1 MNNLSEAEL
10 SEHLTGEETLSPE
23 ELIHGAKKK
32 GLGPWYATSICGND
46 ITSSCLYVSA
56 ISIVYAHALAPL
68 ALLLVAAVLYLYRKI
83 YTEVVEALPLD
94 GGVYNCLLNSTR
106 KFDAGF
112 AACLSLLAYLATAV
126 VSAKTSVE
134 YLRDLVPFL
143 PSLETTSG
151 VIIIF
156 AILTI
161 MGIKDSARVALVI
174 FLLHIVTLTIFVFA
188 SLWVMFVH
196 HVPLNM
202 VNNWNSLFHQGNWL
216 KSLFL
221 GFSAAML
228 GVSGFETSA
237 NYVEQQ
243 QSGVFRLTL
252 RNMWLAVA
260 IFNPLI
266 ALLALNLMPE
276 AQIIQAKDDLL
287 SQLGLMVGN
296 HPLETLIDLDACLVL
311 SGAVL
316 TSYVGVSG
324 LVHRM
329 TLDQC
334 FPQIILKSTRR
345 GSYPWI
351 SLGFMTLCISI
362 LYLTQ
367 GNLLSLA
374 GVYTISFL
382 SVMTAFA
389 IGNIL
394 IKVNRKEL
402 KRTYIASWT
411 TVIIAASATVAGIIG
426 NLIIDYRFL
435 WYFAIYFIPAVTGGI
450 LMYLRIPI
458 LKGTLIFIDKVLARF
473 SMWRQGVDIK
483 IEEITNVR
491 VVLFVRLGHLNRL
504 LRAFNY
510 INKNEVSNNVLVL
523 RYYVHDDPLIEGQ
536 LQKNLN
542 AIRELFPDMKIEY
555 QAREG
560 KFSPKT
566 VDHLSKEIAVPKN
579 MMFMGSLTEKQI
591 FSVQE
596 LGGVR
601 IIF

>member
-1 MNNLSEAEL
+1 M
-10 SEHLTGEETLSPE
+10 
-23 ELIHGAKKK
+23 
-32 GLGPWYATSICGND
+32 
-46 ITSSCLYVSA
+46 
-56 ISIVYAHALAPL
+56 
-68 ALLLVAAVLYLYRKI
+68 
-83 YTEVVEALPLD
+83 
-94 GGVYNCLLNSTR
+94 
-106 KFDAGF
+106 
-112 AACLSLLAYLATAV
+112 
-126 VSAKTSVE
+126 
-134 YLRDLVPFL
+134 
-143 PSLETTSG
+143 
-151 VIIIF
+151 IIF
-156 AILTI
+156 AVLVI
-161 MGIKDSARVALVI
+161 MGIKDSARVALII
-174 FLLHIVTLTIFVFA
+174 FLLHIVTLTIFIFA
-188 SLWVMFVH
+188 SFWIIFVQ
-196 HVPLNM
+196 HVPLHW
-202 VNNWNSLFHQGNWL
+202 VNNWNSMFQQGNWL

-243 QSGVFRLTL
+243 QSGIFRITL
-252 RNMWLAVA
+252 RNMWLAVT

-276 AQIIQAKDDLL
+276 AQIVQAKENLL

-296 HPLETLIDLDACLVL
+296 HPLETLIDIDACLVL

-334 FPQIILKSTRR
+334 FPQFLLKSTRQ
-345 GSYPWI
+345 GGYPWI
-351 SLGFMTLCISI
+351 ILGFMTLCISI

-389 IGNIL
+389 LGNIL

-411 TVIIAASATVAGIIG
+411 TVIIGASATVAGIIG

-458 LKGTLIFIDKVLARF
+458 LKGILIFIDKSLAKF
-473 SMWRQGVDIK
+473 SMWRQGVDEK

-491 VVLFVRLGHLNRL
+491 VVLFVRFGRLNRL

-523 RYYVHDDPLIEGQ
+523 RYYINDDPSIEEQ

-542 AIRELFPDMKIEY
+542 AIRELFPNMKIEY
-555 QAREG
+555 QARQE

-566 VDHLSKEIAVPKN
+566 VDHLSKEIGVPNN